1 MARAVFPTKKEDERA
16 LKALNDGAGDIN
28 NNSFVAD
35 AVQKHH
41 LAAGQ
46 PLSISVL

>member
-16 LKALNDGAGDIN
+16 LKALNDGTRDIN

-35 AVQKHH
+35 VVHKHH
-41 LAAGQ
+41 LTVGQ